1 MPFSPVSLPI
11 QEILLT
17 NFVTDIAT
25 ISNANDLLLQD
36 KIEDLINTL
45 EIDINTLSIG
55 ADNPINYVRAQSF
68 IIQDTGFTFQ
78 TGSPLQTIA
87 SLTKNAN
94 VESVLNVDRLNVD
107 LIVTADDLNVN
118 DAVVNTTLTVDGI
131 SEFNDALQYTASLIE
146 SKETV
151 IVDLEK
157 STAGTEAEARLTLT
171 SASRRNIFVQLKA
184 TTSPTLDFVYDGIS
198 AFDGAITSIDL
209 YIDFDATNPPEQ
221 NTPFTIYIADIV
233 EEFSSTSI
241 ISAVA
246 SGAIPITV
254 NGGNNLNA
262 FPVTSIALHSGASI
276 NVGVNPTSV
285 NAASNV
291 LRSNIPAIYGHNITL
306 LYILDATNTDR
317 LIIRDMVGMEFF

>member
-11 QEILLT
+11 QEILLS

-94 VESVLNVDRLNVD
+94 VESVFNVDRLNVD

-118 DAVVNTTLTVDGI
+118 GAVVNTTLTVDGTA
-131 SEFNDALQYTASLIE
+131 EFNNSLQYAASLIE

-184 TTSPTLDFVYDGIS
+184 TTSPTLDFVYDGVS

-209 YIDFDATNPPEQ
+209 YIDFDESNPPAQ
-221 NTPFTIYIADIV
+221 NTPFTIYIADVV
-233 EEFSSTSI
+233 EEFGSTSI
-241 ISAVA
+241 MSAVA

-262 FPVTSIALHSGASI
+262 SPVAAIALHSGASI
-276 NVGVNPTSV
+276 NVGVNPASI

-291 LRSNIPAIYGHNITL
+291 LRSNIPAAYGHNITL
-306 LYILDATNTDR
+306 LYILDATDTDR

>member
-36 KIEDLINTL
+36 KIEDLINTM

-78 TGSPLQTIA
+78 TGTPLQTIA

-107 LIVTADDLNVN
+107 IIVTTDDLDVN
-118 DAVVNTTLTVDGI
+118 DAVINTTLTVDGTA
-131 SEFNDALQYTASLIE
+131 EFNNTLQYDASLIE

-151 IVDLEK
+151 IADLVK

-184 TTSPTLDFVYDGIS
+184 TTSPTLDYVYDGVS

-209 YIDFDATNPPEQ
+209 YIDFDATNPPAQ
-221 NTPFTIYIADIV
+221 NTPFTIYILDIV
-233 EEFSSTSI
+233 DEFSSTSI
-241 ISAVA
+241 MAAVA
-246 SGAIPITV
+246 SGALPITI
-254 NGGNNLNA
+254 NGGDNLNA
-262 FPVTSIALHSGASI
+262 SPVASIELHSGAAI
-276 NVGVNPTSV
+276 NVGVNPASTNV
-285 NAASNV
+285 ASNV
-291 LRSNIPAIYGHNITL
+291 LRSNIPAAYGHNITL

>member
-107 LIVTADDLNVN
+107 LIVTTDDLDVN
-118 DAVVNTTLTVDGI
+118 DAVVNTTLTVDCI
-131 SEFNDALQYTASLIE
+131 AEFNDALQYTASLIE

-233 EEFSSTSI
+233 EEFGSTSI
-241 ISAVA
+241 MSAVA
-246 SGAIPITV
+246 SGAIPITI
-254 NGGNNLNA
+254 NGGDNLNA
-262 FPVTSIALHSGASI
+262 FPVTAITLHSGASI
-276 NVGVNPTSV
+276 NVGVNPASV
-285 NAASNV
+285 NSASNV
-291 LRSNIPAIYGHNITL
+291 LRSNIPAAYGHNITL